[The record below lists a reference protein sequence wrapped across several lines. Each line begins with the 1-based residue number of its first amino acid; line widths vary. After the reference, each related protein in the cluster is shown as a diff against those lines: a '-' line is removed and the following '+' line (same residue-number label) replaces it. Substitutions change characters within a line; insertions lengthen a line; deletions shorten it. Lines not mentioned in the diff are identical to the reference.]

1 MPDSIPLRLT
11 GRELDPALPAI
22 LQPASRGSEAT
33 QDEFLPAGYLKPV
46 KTFDVGVA
54 RDIAGAKDAKHD
66 TQDDEIVV
74 LELTDGS
81 TFITSAAR
89 LRASLAQSHPEMLG
103 AHGEILL
110 EKLQQEGIA
119 TRGVIGDAIGGLVR
133 KVFTFVV
140 GAKQDDIIADAA
152 KKLAADKVKDIALL
166 GVSRLGARALMWA
179 IEKKLDQPAGVLC
192 QWIGSSGKKDDL
204 KPVDINAQ
212 ALADPASKP
221 MLVFVHGTGSSTLG
235 SFGELRKGEGNV
247 WAALEQKFGER
258 IYAFEHRTLSES
270 PIQNAIQLVERL
282 PAGAHVSLVSHSR
295 GGLVADLVCLETIGA
310 DLIENF
316 RLELEGTGAPPDPRV
331 NVVEELKDA
340 HTEQRADLAKLAKLL
355 AQKQLVIERYVRTAS
370 PANGTKLAS
379 GNFDVFLSGLLSLI
393 GAVPFLFGSPFY
405 AAFKRV
411 VVEIAK
417 NRTDPHLVPGI
428 EAMLPDSPMARLL
441 RDAKPAPAIK
451 MAVIAGD
458 IEGGNLLKRLGVLL
472 TDFLLFD
479 NTDNDLVVDTKAM
492 LAGIA
497 PALQAR
503 VLFDRG
509 ADVSHF
515 KYFVN
520 HDTRSAM
527 RSWLVEPDVDQVG
540 VFRKLPTP
548 EEYAQYLEE
557 AVSRDAITA
566 DKPVVVV
573 LPGVMGSHLNL
584 NGKDRVWLDPG
595 DIATGGLAKIEFGV
609 SGVEAEDLFALSY
622 GALCKELSASHIVR
636 RFPYDW
642 RQPLDVLGDRLGEF
656 LADLLK
662 QTKQPI
668 RLIAHSMGGLVVR
681 ACIAK
686 RKAVM
691 DELMQR
697 DGARLVMCGTPHQG
711 AHSMVENLIG
721 KGDTLRMLVRLDL
734 KHDMQEVLDIVSGFR
749 GPLQLLP
756 KPGFVD
762 TFQGQPDGGQSF
774 DYSKAETWQAFAGK
788 VKDFW
793 FGDGRCGKPSQ
804 AVLDSASWL
813 WKSDGMTKPSLP
825 NEERYLK
832 KSIYVFGVAQ
842 NTPCG
847 IREENGRLKM
857 VGTTRGDGTVTWD
870 SGRIDGIGSFYY
882 LPAVHGDLL
891 ATKEYFPGLID
902 LLTSGVTNQLL
913 SAPPATR
920 AIEQAVPTV
929 YDAGPPALED
939 PVMLSR
945 AVVGG
950 SMRNRLPPRSTR
962 RLEVAVKA
970 MDLRFL
976 TDPIMVGHYEQDP
989 ISGPE
994 ALIDR
999 ELFDG
1004 DLSERHTLGLYAG
1017 PRGTAVVVLRAPNGY
1032 QPLRGAVVTGL
1043 GTYEGMLSVSQ
1054 LTEAVRTGVLRYL
1067 LQIVDVLGTAD
1078 REVSLSTLLLGYN
1091 SSANLSIAASVE
1103 ALVRG
1108 TMEANA
1114 RFYETTRQNIRV
1126 GRLNIVE
1133 VYLDTA
1139 ITAVYALRQLPQRI
1153 AGEAQKLSTT
1163 IVVRSELQQGEGMR
1177 PRLFDSRSSSYWPRL
1192 MITDAQRSDDN
1203 CAPDGA
1209 IAGSANAVLP
1219 AQGLAP
1225 IASRLRF
1232 LYVGQRARAESVVQQ
1247 RQPGLIESIV
1257 RQQIRTAKWSEDLGR
1272 MLFQLMVPHDFKDA
1286 ARQLERVVMV
1296 VDSYTANLPWELML
1310 ADDPS
1315 RPDEEKR
1322 PLSLRTPMVRQL
1334 SSSRFRRVVRQA
1346 MRRTALVIGNP
1357 SVEKFKDNFVGP
1369 NDEALSDPPE
1379 LDGAEREARQVESVL
1394 RGMGYAVAS
1403 VIGSDRRA
1411 SDVLSLLYRDAYR
1424 ILHISAHGVFDL
1436 PHKDGLRRSGVVLSD
1451 GLLITAA
1458 EIEAMET
1465 VPELVFLNC
1474 CHLAKMDE
1482 VHRDGN
1488 KLAASISRQLMEIGV
1503 RCVVVAG
1510 WAVDDDMASKFGA
1523 AFYGKLL
1530 MERMSFGDAV
1540 FEARKLVGEENQSDI
1555 TWGAFQAYGDPG
1567 WRAEPQVD
1575 GAAGASADTYASPSE
1590 LLDDLARARA
1600 EFSRKSGLQSAR
1612 EKKRQIEAIERTL
1625 KKRCPPAW
1633 MSLPQLQSALGATW
1647 RDVEEFDHAREAFL
1661 LAIRAEDKVGYV
1673 PIRDIEQLA
1682 NVEARLGER
1691 RKQVNLINVAVRRL
1705 KMLNELV
1712 AADSD
1717 HHAPVV
1723 NPERSALLGS
1733 AHKRK
1738 ASLYANAIL
1747 AGHAD
1752 ENAGAHMKAA
1762 LKESSDAY
1770 REAEGAPGS
1779 SNFVPYNSLN
1789 RLAIDALLALD
1800 ESARAAAIDLAQQC
1814 RKVAAERHAISGDIW
1829 DNVMQPE
1836 SLLIE
1841 RLLDGKFGA
1850 AGAVGDAAFEEV
1862 ARAYAQAMA
1871 EVTIKPSQLDSV
1883 VTQMK
1888 LLSKFYAALSV
1899 ADADAAGR
1907 RSAERLLALRERVH
1921 PGSVDPS
1928 ERAVI
1933 GGAPQPAGK
1942 PVRAAAKRAVAS
1954 RGDAPESASVAGSA
1968 ARRAKKAP
1976 SAKRRASKSAVK
1988 RAKPKSS

>member
-1 MPDSIPLRLT
+1 MPEPVSLRLT
-11 GRELDPALPAI
+11 GRELDPALPAF
-22 LQPASRGSEAT
+22 LQSASRGSDAA

-46 KTFDVGVA
+46 KTFDVGPAA

-89 LRASLAQSHPEMLG
+89 LRESLAQSHPEMLG
-103 AHGEILL
+103 PNGEILL

-119 TRGVIGDAIGGLVR
+119 TRGVVGDAIGGLVR
-133 KVFTFVV
+133 KIFTFVV
-140 GAKQDDIIADAA
+140 GAKQDDIIAEAA
-152 KKLAADKVKDIALL
+152 KKLAADKVKDVALL

-179 IEKKLDQPAGVLC
+179 IEKKLDQPAGALC

-204 KPVDINAQ
+204 KPVDISAQ

-221 MLVFVHGTGSSTLG
+221 LLVFVHGTGSSSLG

-247 WAALEQKFGER
+247 WAALEQKFGDR

-270 PIQNAIQLVERL
+270 PIQNAIQLVKAL
-282 PAGAHVSLVSHSR
+282 PVGAHVSLVSHSR
-295 GGLVADLVCLETIGA
+295 GGLVADLVCLESVGA
-310 DLIENF
+310 DLIARYAF
-316 RLELEGTGAPPDPRV
+316 DLEGTGAPPDPRV
-331 NVVEELKDA
+331 NVLAELNDA
-340 HTEQRADLAKLAKLL
+340 HAEQRKELADLAKALAE
-355 AQKQLVIERYVRTAS
+355 KQLVIERYVRTAS

-405 AAFKRV
+405 GAFKRV

-441 RDAKPAPAIK
+441 RDAKPAPGIK

-497 PALQAR
+497 PTLQAR

-527 RSWLVEPDVDQVG
+527 RSWLVAEDLDKVD
-540 VFRKLPTP
+540 VFRKLPSP

-595 DIATGGLAKIEFGV
+595 DIATGGLAKIKFGV

-656 LADLLK
+656 LSDLLK

-686 RKAVM
+686 RRAVM

-697 DGARLVMCGTPHQG
+697 EGARLVMCGTPHQG

-762 TFQGQPDGGQSF
+762 TFQGQPDGGQAF

-793 FGDGRCGKPSQ
+793 FGDGRCGKPTQ

-813 WKSDGMTKPSLP
+813 WKSDGMAKPSLP
-825 NEERYLK
+825 NEDRYLK
-832 KSIYVFGVAQ
+832 KSVYVFGVAP

-902 LLTSGVTNQLL
+902 LLTSGITNQLL

-920 AIEQAVPTV
+920 AIEQAVPVV

-950 SMRNRLPPRSTR
+950 SMRNRLPPRRTR
-962 RLEVAVKA
+962 RLEVAIKA

-976 TDPIMVGHYEQDP
+976 NDPIMVGHYEQDP

-1032 QPLRGAVVTGL
+1032 QPLRGAIVTGL
-1043 GTYEGMLSVSQ
+1043 GPYEGMLSVSQ
-1054 LTEAVRTGVLRYL
+1054 LTESVRTGVLRYL

-1126 GRLNIVE
+1126 SRLNIVE
-1133 VYLDTA
+1133 VYVDTA

-1163 IVVRSELQQGEGMR
+1163 IVVRGELEQGEGMR
-1177 PRLFDSRSSSYWPRL
+1177 QRLFDSRAGSYWPRL
-1192 MITDAQRSDDN
+1192 MITDAQRNDDD
-1203 CAPDGA
+1203 CSPEAPAASATRLAPATAPGTAAGTTPVAPAAGA
-1209 IAGSANAVLP
+1209 
-1219 AQGLAP
+1219 AP

-1257 RQQIRTAKWSEDLGR
+1257 RQQIRTENWSEDLGR

-1310 ADDPS
+1310 ADDPA
-1315 RPDEEKR
+1315 RPEEGKL
-1322 PLSLRTPMVRQL
+1322 PLAMRTPMVRQL
-1334 SSSRFRRVVRQA
+1334 SSTRFRRVVRQA

-1357 SVEKFKDNFVGP
+1357 SVEKFKDSFAGP
-1369 NDEALSDPPE
+1369 GNEALNDPPNLE
-1379 LDGAEREARQVESVL
+1379 GAEREAQQVESVL
-1394 RGMGYAVAS
+1394 RGMGYTVAS

-1411 SDVLSLLYRDAYR
+1411 SDVLALLYRDAYR

-1458 EIEAMET
+1458 EIDAMET

-1488 KLAASISRQLMEIGV
+1488 KLAASIARQLIEIGV

-1510 WAVDDDMASKFGA
+1510 WAVNDEMASMFGQV
-1523 AFYGKLL
+1523 FYGKLL

-1540 FEARKLVGEENQSDI
+1540 YQARKAVGEANLNNI

-1567 WRAEPQVD
+1567 WRAEPQLD
-1575 GAAGASADTYASPSE
+1575 GMGGGSADTYASPSE

-1600 EFSRKSGLQSAR
+1600 EFSRKRDLQSAR
-1612 EKKRQIEAIERTL
+1612 ESKRQIDAIEATL

-1633 MSLPQLQSALGATW
+1633 LSLPQLQSALGATW
-1647 RDVEEFDHAREAFL
+1647 RDVDQFDKARESFL
-1661 LAIRAEDKVGYV
+1661 AAIRAEDKVGYV

-1682 NVEARLGER
+1682 NVEARMGER
-1691 RKQVNLINVAVRRL
+1691 SDRVELIDLALRRL
-1705 KMLNELV
+1705 KTLNDLV
-1712 AADSD
+1712 ADAADSKEK
-1717 HHAPVV
+1717 AIVA
-1723 NPERSALLGS
+1723 NAERSALRGS
-1733 AHKRK
+1733 AYKRK
-1738 ASLYANAIL
+1738 ASLFANHLL
-1747 AGHAD
+1747 AKDAD
-1752 ENAGAHMKAA
+1752 ARTRADAGAQMKAA
-1762 LKESSDAY
+1762 LEMSSAAY

-1779 SNFVPYNSLN
+1779 STFVPYNALN
-1789 RLAIDALLALD
+1789 RLAIDALLPLS
-1800 ESARAAAIDLAQQC
+1800 ESLRAAAVDLAQQC
-1814 RKVAAERHAISGDIW
+1814 RKAAAERYAAEGGIW

-1841 RLLDGKFGA
+1841 RLIDGKLGA
-1850 AGAVGDAAFEEV
+1850 AGAAGDAVLEEV
-1862 ARAYAQAMA
+1862 ALAYSQALA

-1883 VTQMK
+1883 VTQMT
-1888 LLSKFYAALSV
+1888 LLSKFYDALSV
-1899 ADADAAGR
+1899 ADGDPAKLRTAD
-1907 RSAERLLALRERVH
+1907 RLLALRKRVH
-1921 PGSVDPS
+1921 PGSADRKDRPATAS
-1928 ERAVI
+1928 ARKTAAKATTKTARRARTS
-1933 GGAPQPAGK
+1933 P
-1942 PVRAAAKRAVAS
+1942 AKRA
-1954 RGDAPESASVAGSA
+1954 
-1968 ARRAKKAP
+1968 
-1976 SAKRRASKSAVK
+1976 KRRPS
-1988 RAKPKSS
+1988 

>member
-1 MPDSIPLRLT
+1 MPEPVSLRLT
-11 GRELDPALPAI
+11 GRELDPTLPAF
-22 LQPASRGSEAT
+22 LQPTSRGSDAT

-46 KTFDVGVA
+46 KTFDVGTA
-54 RDIAGAKDAKHD
+54 SRDVAGAKDAKHD

-89 LRASLAQSHPEMLG
+89 LRASLEQSHPEMLG
-103 AHGEILL
+103 PNGEILL

-133 KVFTFVV
+133 KIFTFVV
-140 GAKQDDIIADAA
+140 GAKQDEIIEDALGE
-152 KKLAADKVKDIALL
+152 LALKKVKDAALL
-166 GVSRLGARALMWA
+166 GVSRLGAWALMRA
-179 IEKKLDQPAGVLC
+179 IEKKLDKEAGKLYRWV
-192 QWIGSSGKKDDL
+192 GATGKKEDL
-204 KPVDINAQ
+204 KEATFEPEV
-212 ALADPASKP
+212 LADLPNKP
-221 MLVFVHGTGSSTLG
+221 ILVFVHGTGSSTLG

-247 WAALEQKFGER
+247 WAALEQKFGDR
-258 IYAFEHRTLSES
+258 IFAFEHRTLSES
-270 PIQNAIQLVERL
+270 PIQNAIQLVKAL
-282 PAGAHVSLVSHSR
+282 PVGAHVSLVSHSR
-295 GGLVADLVCLETIGA
+295 GGLVADLVCLESVGA
-310 DLIENF
+310 DLIE
-316 RLELEGTGAPPDPRV
+316 RYRRDLEGSGAPPDPRI
-331 NVVEELKDA
+331 NVIAELNDA
-340 HTEQRADLAKLAKLL
+340 HAEHRKELAELAKVLAE
-355 AQKQLVIERYVRTAS
+355 KQLVIERYVRTAS

-393 GAVPFLFGSPFY
+393 GAVPFLFGSPIY

-411 VVEIAK
+411 VIEIAK
-417 NRTDPHLVPGI
+417 NRTDPHMVPGI

-441 RDAKPAPAIK
+441 RDATPAAGIK

-497 PALQAR
+497 PTLQAR

-520 HDTRSAM
+520 HDTRTAM
-527 RSWLVEPDVDQVG
+527 RSWLVEKDLEQVS

-548 EEYAQYLEE
+548 EEYAQYLDE

-595 DIATGGLAKIEFGV
+595 DIATGGLAKIKFGV
-609 SGVEAEDLFALSY
+609 NGVEADDLFALSY

-656 LADLLK
+656 LAELLK

-691 DELMQR
+691 DELMAR
-697 DGARLVMCGTPHQG
+697 EGARLVMCGTPHQG

-734 KHDMQEVLDIVSGFR
+734 KHDMQQVLDIVSGFR

-762 TFQGQPDGGQSF
+762 TFQGQPDGGAVL
-774 DYSKAETWQAFAGK
+774 DYSNAETWQSLAGK

-793 FGDGRCGKPSQ
+793 FGDGHCGKPTQ
-804 AVLDSASWL
+804 AVLDSATWL
-813 WKSDGMTKPSLP
+813 WKSDGLAKPKLP
-825 NEERYLK
+825 DDYTK
-832 KSIYVFGVAQ
+832 KSVYVFGVAP

-902 LLTSGVTNQLL
+902 LLTSGATSQLL
-913 SAPPATR
+913 TSPPATR
-920 AIEQAVPTV
+920 AIEQAVPVT

-976 TDPIMVGHYEQDP
+976 NDPIMVGHYEQDP

-1004 DLSERHTLGLYAG
+1004 DLTERHTLGLYAG

-1054 LTEAVRTGVLRYL
+1054 LTESVRTGVLRYL

-1126 GRLNIVE
+1126 NRLNLVE

-1139 ITAVYALRQLPQRI
+1139 ITAVYALRQLPQRL

-1163 IVVRSELQQGEGMR
+1163 ITVRGVMASAM
-1177 PRLFDSRSSSYWPRL
+1177 
-1192 MITDAQRSDDN
+1192 A
-1203 CAPDGA
+1203 
-1209 IAGSANAVLP
+1209 AGSA
-1219 AQGLAP
+1219 
-1225 IASRLRF
+1225 R
-1232 LYVGQRARAESVVQQ
+1232 
-1247 RQPGLIESIV
+1247 
-1257 RQQIRTAKWSEDLGR
+1257 
-1272 MLFQLMVPHDFKDA
+1272 
-1286 ARQLERVVMV
+1286 
-1296 VDSYTANLPWELML
+1296 
-1310 ADDPS
+1310 
-1315 RPDEEKR
+1315 
-1322 PLSLRTPMVRQL
+1322 
-1334 SSSRFRRVVRQA
+1334 
-1346 MRRTALVIGNP
+1346 
-1357 SVEKFKDNFVGP
+1357 
-1369 NDEALSDPPE
+1369 
-1379 LDGAEREARQVESVL
+1379 
-1394 RGMGYAVAS
+1394 
-1403 VIGSDRRA
+1403 
-1411 SDVLSLLYRDAYR
+1411 
-1424 ILHISAHGVFDL
+1424 
-1436 PHKDGLRRSGVVLSD
+1436 
-1451 GLLITAA
+1451 
-1458 EIEAMET
+1458 
-1465 VPELVFLNC
+1465 
-1474 CHLAKMDE
+1474 
-1482 VHRDGN
+1482 
-1488 KLAASISRQLMEIGV
+1488 
-1503 RCVVVAG
+1503 
-1510 WAVDDDMASKFGA
+1510 
-1523 AFYGKLL
+1523 
-1530 MERMSFGDAV
+1530 
-1540 FEARKLVGEENQSDI
+1540 
-1555 TWGAFQAYGDPG
+1555 
-1567 WRAEPQVD
+1567 
-1575 GAAGASADTYASPSE
+1575 
-1590 LLDDLARARA
+1590 
-1600 EFSRKSGLQSAR
+1600 
-1612 EKKRQIEAIERTL
+1612 
-1625 KKRCPPAW
+1625 
-1633 MSLPQLQSALGATW
+1633 
-1647 RDVEEFDHAREAFL
+1647 
-1661 LAIRAEDKVGYV
+1661 
-1673 PIRDIEQLA
+1673 
-1682 NVEARLGER
+1682 
-1691 RKQVNLINVAVRRL
+1691 
-1705 KMLNELV
+1705 
-1712 AADSD
+1712 
-1717 HHAPVV
+1717 
-1723 NPERSALLGS
+1723 
-1733 AHKRK
+1733 
-1738 ASLYANAIL
+1738 
-1747 AGHAD
+1747 
-1752 ENAGAHMKAA
+1752 
-1762 LKESSDAY
+1762 
-1770 REAEGAPGS
+1770 
-1779 SNFVPYNSLN
+1779 
-1789 RLAIDALLALD
+1789 
-1800 ESARAAAIDLAQQC
+1800 
-1814 RKVAAERHAISGDIW
+1814 
-1829 DNVMQPE
+1829 
-1836 SLLIE
+1836 
-1841 RLLDGKFGA
+1841 
-1850 AGAVGDAAFEEV
+1850 
-1862 ARAYAQAMA
+1862 
-1871 EVTIKPSQLDSV
+1871 
-1883 VTQMK
+1883 
-1888 LLSKFYAALSV
+1888 
-1899 ADADAAGR
+1899 
-1907 RSAERLLALRERVH
+1907 
-1921 PGSVDPS
+1921 
-1928 ERAVI
+1928 
-1933 GGAPQPAGK
+1933 
-1942 PVRAAAKRAVAS
+1942 
-1954 RGDAPESASVAGSA
+1954 
-1968 ARRAKKAP
+1968 
-1976 SAKRRASKSAVK
+1976 
-1988 RAKPKSS
+1988 